1 MITSE
6 EKLAQLNQEN
16 TRLRQ
21 RVSELSDF
29 IENASMP
36 LHWVNGNGII
46 TWANKAELDL
56 LGYKK
61 EEYIGAQIQDFHQD
75 QDTIASILQLLASNE
90 KVNDYPATL
99 RCKDGSVKHVI
110 INSSALMKD
119 GEFIHSMCFTKDVT
133 ESLIAEER
141 RNKLTALLAEKEER
155 LRLALA
161 ATGLGTWD
169 WNSESR
175 NIHLSEQSKQI
186 LDIEA
191 DLKYVDDMLALIHPE
206 DREYVFQQVKQLSDS
221 NSDGHFEFTCRIVKN
236 STDSIVWIR
245 VQGAAYFSDA
255 RRSRRIIGAIM
266 DITDQKSAIAE
277 SAKLAAIVDSS
288 YDAIIG
294 KTLEGIVT
302 SWNDAAENLFGYTS
316 GEMIG
321 ESILKLIPPDRQS
334 EEDYILGRMRQGY
347 SIKHFETMRRT
358 KNGKLIDL
366 SLTISPIKNDA
377 GEIIG
382 VSKIARN
389 ITEKKQEERRKN
401 AFISMASHELKTP
414 LTTVL
419 LSAQI
424 MQQHTE
430 MFNQSSALVGSKIE
444 MQVKKMM
451 AMIQDFLSM
460 AEVEGG
466 KLQLQKS
473 SFTLFALME
482 ECKSELSLLSPNH
495 KIELLCDPSIAI
507 FADRNK
513 MAQVLTN
520 LLSNAIKY
528 SPSSKNVRIGC
539 DIIADKLRIYVQDE
553 GIGIDKS
560 DQKNLFKPF
569 YRVDNLNTSNISGF
583 GIGLYIVAEIL
594 RCHGTAIELD
604 SLKGKGSTFYFEF
617 PLDHNLP
624 EAKTLF
630 TIDNSSFMSKGLGR
644 K

>member
-1 MITSE
+1 MMTSE

-16 TRLRQ
+16 ILLRQ

-75 QDTIASILQLLASNE
+75 QDTIATILQLLASNE
-90 KVNDYPATL
+90 KVNDHPATL
-99 RCKDGSVKHVI
+99 KCKDGSVKHVI

-119 GEFIHSMCFTKDVT
+119 GEFIHSMCFTKDIT

-141 RNKLTALLAEKEER
+141 RNKLTALLTEKEER

-161 ATGLGTWD
+161 ATGLGTLD
-169 WNSESR
+169 WNSESG
-175 NIHLSEQSKQI
+175 NVHFSEQSKQI

-236 STDSIVWIR
+236 STDSIAWIK

-277 SAKLAAIVDSS
+277 RAKLAAIVDSS

-316 GEMIG
+316 DEMIG
-321 ESILKLIPPDRQS
+321 ESILKLIPQDRKS
-334 EEDYILGRMRQGY
+334 EEDYILGRMRQGH
-347 SIKHFETMRRT
+347 SIKHFETIRRT

-414 LTTVL
+414 LTTLL

-424 MQQHTE
+424 MQQRTA
-430 MFNQSSALVGSKIE
+430 MFNQSSALIGSKIE

-451 AMIQDFLSM
+451 AMIQDFLSV

-482 ECKSELSLLSPNH
+482 ECKSELSLLSPHH
-495 KIELLCDPSIAI
+495 KIELQCDPAIAI

-513 MAQVLTN
+513 MGQVLTN

-528 SPSSKNVRIGC
+528 SPSSKNILIGC

-569 YRVDNLNTSNISGF
+569 YRVDNLNSSNISGF

-594 RCHGTAIELD
+594 RCHGTEIELD

-624 EAKTLF
+624 EANTSF
-630 TIDNSSFMSKGLGR
+630 TIDNSSFISKGLGR